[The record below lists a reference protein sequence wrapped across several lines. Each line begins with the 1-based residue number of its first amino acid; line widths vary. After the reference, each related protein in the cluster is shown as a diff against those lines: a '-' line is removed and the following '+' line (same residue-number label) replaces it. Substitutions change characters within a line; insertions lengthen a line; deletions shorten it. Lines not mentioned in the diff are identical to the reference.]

1 MVFLLVFDIPA
12 LILHYNYWQQSKN
25 KIVQIDSVNML
36 ITINDLVYKFDDI
49 KYVILTRHTGYKHG
63 EPTRKGPWSDYFYYQ
78 IDFKNNDRLILT
90 SLMLKQKDFPFSVKH
105 NRFKMFQK
113 IDKFDYDRFIEMEIK
128 ISKKMK
134 DERLNLFLEKY
145 KDYSK
150 NDLLEI
156 IDNSSRYENTAVI
169 AAKELIKK

>member
-1 MVFLLVFDIPA
+1 
-12 LILHYNYWQQSKN
+12 
-25 KIVQIDSVNML
+25 
-36 ITINDLVYKFDDI
+36 
-49 KYVILTRHTGYKHG
+49 
-63 EPTRKGPWSDYFYYQ
+63 
-78 IDFKNNDRLILT
+78 
-90 SLMLKQKDFPFSVKH
+90 
-105 NRFKMFQK
+105 MFQK